1 MDSSLIDIIYLYWVE
16 DRVMR
21 EITEKVG
28 SHNISALL
36 KEAGWGAEGG
46 AKRGS
51 LNYLKQNYS
60 EDEIK
65 EMIAGAVGIGT
76 GLDEF
81 SDQAAKRIKEETGI
95 DPREAAAQIEE
106 EVEGAADDEAASE
119 TETIAWFTPD
129 PELAALAEEVEETD
143 DSGLEEALAAL
154 MSSALGGDQ
163 QPAIKDVVEERDG
176 AEEVVQE
183 DALGKDDEDVLVQ
196 ETTTEITLSADR
208 EEAVTLALVFGGIFT
223 VGFVALKKLFS
234 FSWIFDLI
242 ASLTVAGV
250 GTAAYKASERRRSN

>member
-21 EITEKVG
+21 EITEEVG
-28 SHNISALL
+28 SHNISTLL

-95 DPREAAAQIEE
+95 DPREVAEQIEE
-106 EVEGAADDEAASE
+106 EAEEAASE
-119 TETIAWFTPD
+119 TETIEWFTPD
-129 PELAALAEEVEETD
+129 PELAALAEEVEELD
-143 DSGLEEALAAL
+143 DSGLEIGRAH
-154 MSSALGGDQ
+154 
-163 QPAIKDVVEERDG
+163 V
-176 AEEVVQE
+176 
-183 DALGKDDEDVLVQ
+183 
-196 ETTTEITLSADR
+196 
-208 EEAVTLALVFGGIFT
+208 
-223 VGFVALKKLFS
+223 
-234 FSWIFDLI
+234 
-242 ASLTVAGV
+242 
-250 GTAAYKASERRRSN
+250 